1 MLFQNIVRCNQVAK
15 SDNSAKVKIC
25 FKSDVRN
32 SRREHV
38 EARDQNL
45 KQGYGQSL
53 KSSREVKLNQT
64 H

>member
-1 MLFQNIVRCNQVAK
+1 VAK